1 MGCRGEKISVR
12 WDAGREKKGQERW
25 DAEERKEGEDERTEG
40 TRVKTKPVYIATS
53 FSIFIP

>member
-1 MGCRGEKISVR
+1 MQRK
-12 WDAGREKKGQERW
+12 EKKGQERW